1 MRNVTGVI
9 LAGGHSSRMGSD
21 KGLLLINGRSM
32 IQMIIDAM
40 KPLVDRIII
49 ISGNEKYKEF
59 GCDVYPDIID
69 DKGPVG
75 GVYTALNHSHTD
87 YALCVSCDT
96 PFVTTELLNRLIE
109 ESEGNSATLYNF
121 NGKLQP
127 VISVYQTNVVSLI
140 KGFLEDNQ
148 LKLMLVNES
157 LNCKIIN
164 IGSKDFDEKVFFNVN
179 TPEDLNK
186 SRDES
191 RC

>member
-1 MRNVTGVI
+1 MKNVTGVI

-32 IQMIIDAM
+32 IHMIIDAM

-59 GCDVYPDIID
+59 GYEVYPDIIE

-75 GVYTALNHSHTD
+75 GIYTALNHSDTEL
-87 YALCVSCDT
+87 ALCVSCDT
-96 PFVTTELLNRLIE
+96 PFVTTELLKGLIYESDGNRV
-109 ESEGNSATLYNF
+109 TLYNF

-140 KGFLEDNQ
+140 KGFLDENL

-157 LNCKIIN
+157 LNCKIIS

-179 TPEDLNK
+179 TPEDLKK

>member
-1 MRNVTGVI
+1 
-9 LAGGHSSRMGSD
+9 
-21 KGLLLINGRSM
+21 M
-32 IQMIIDAM
+32 IHMIIDAM

-59 GCDVYPDIID
+59 GYEVYPDIIE

-75 GVYTALNHSHTD
+75 GIYTALNHSDTEL
-87 YALCVSCDT
+87 ALCVSCDT
-96 PFVTTELLNRLIE
+96 PFVTTELLKGLID
-109 ESEGNSATLYNF
+109 ESEGNRVTLYSF

-140 KGFLEDNQ
+140 KGFLDENL

-157 LNCKIIN
+157 LNCKIIS

-179 TPEDLNK
+179 TPEDLKK